1 MSVVALDAVRRQR
14 AAEAA
19 LPEVQARPH
28 LVLVPTGR
36 DAVRAARAA
45 RAARAQ
51 QPPLRLTAFG
61 RLVVGLLIVALVTAL
76 AIGLAGQLAS
86 AAGQARTI
94 TVEWGQ
100 TLSGIAARELPDL
113 PISQGVVELQIAN
126 ALSTTQ
132 IHAGQR
138 LVIPAR

>member
-14 AAEAA
+14 AAQAERAA
-19 LPEVQARPH
+19 APARPH
-28 LVLVPTGR
+28 LTLVPTGR
-36 DAVRAARAA
+36 DAVRAARSA
-45 RAARAQ
+45 
-51 QPPLRLTAFG
+51 QPPLRLTALG
-61 RLVVGLLIVALVTAL
+61 RLVVALLVAAVVTVL

-86 AAGQARTI
+86 ASGQPRTI

-113 PISQGVVELQIAN
+113 PISEGVVELQIAN
-126 ALSTTQ
+126 ALSTSQ
-132 IHAGQR
+132 IHAGQH